1 MSPEQR
7 SYANMAL
14 SFRGA
19 ERQAPCLFLVLTL
32 QMGTAWCFLDQGQ
45 LCSLRLPA
53 W

>member
-19 ERQAPCLFLVLTL
+19 ERQAPCLFF
-32 QMGTAWCFLDQGQ
+32 WF
-45 LCSLRLPA
+45 
-53 W
+53 